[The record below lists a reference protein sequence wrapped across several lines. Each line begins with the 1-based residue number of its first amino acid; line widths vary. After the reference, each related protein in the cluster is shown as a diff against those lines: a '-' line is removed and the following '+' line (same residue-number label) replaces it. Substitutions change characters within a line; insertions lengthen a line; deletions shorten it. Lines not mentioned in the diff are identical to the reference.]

1 MSDDIDYSQFG
12 KRRPVRGG
20 VQPRSRRGAFGT
32 TRWGRS
38 FLEAI
43 EKVADAG
50 RLTRGRSYARSGQV
64 INYHI
69 EPGAVTAEV
78 QGSQPRPF
86 TAVLTIRQIRDD
98 RLEELITLVRRTPGM
113 LVEIA
118 AGTLPRA
125 LAPLLLPTTVS
136 ELDFACSCPDLG
148 WPCKHVA
155 AVCYV
160 VAERLDEQPRE
171 LLVLRG
177 VDLDT
182 LIGAVQRDS
191 APPDPVDLYGDET
204 TLPELPTPDFHPAP
218 EDLDPAV
225 LRQVLRMTAEDEP
238 TAEQGL
244 HALRSLYRALPQRG

>member
-1 MSDDIDYSQFG
+1 MTDDIDFSQFG

-20 VQPRSRRGAFGT
+20 VEPRSRRGSFGR

-50 RLTRGRSYARSGQV
+50 RLTRGRTYARAGQV

-86 TAVLTIRQIRDD
+86 TSVLTMRQLRDD
-98 RLEELITLVRRTPGM
+98 RLDELIALVRQTPGM
-113 LVEIA
+113 LAEIA
-118 AGTLPRA
+118 SGTLPPA
-125 LAPLLLPTTVS
+125 LAPLLLPTTAS
-136 ELDFACSCPDLG
+136 ELDFACSCPDQG

-155 AVCYV
+155 AVCYL
-160 VAERLDEQPRE
+160 VAERLDDHPKD
-171 LLVLRG
+171 LLTLRG

-182 LIGAVQRDS
+182 LIGAVQRES
-191 APPDPVDLYGDET
+191 APDPVDLYGEET
-204 TLPELPTPDFHPAP
+204 PLPALPRPDFHPAP
-218 EDLDPAV
+218 EDLDPAL
-225 LRQVLRMTAEDEP
+225 LRQALRMTAEDEQ
-238 TAEQGL
+238 TAESGL
-244 HALRSLYRALPQRG
+244 RALRRLYRALH

>member
-1 MSDDIDYSQFG
+1 MMDNIDYSKFG

-20 VQPRSRRGAFGT
+20 VEPRSRRGNFGT

-43 EKVADAG
+43 EKVADQG
-50 RLTRGRSYARSGQV
+50 RLSRGRSYARSGQV
-64 INYHI
+64 VSYHI
-69 EPGAVTAEV
+69 EPGAVAAEV

-86 TAVLTIRQIRDD
+86 TAVLTMRQLRDD
-98 RLEELITLVRRTPGM
+98 RLEELITLVRQTPGM
-113 LVEIA
+113 LAEIA

-136 ELDFACSCPDLG
+136 ELDFACSCPDAG

-160 VAERLDEQPRE
+160 VAERLDEQPKD
-171 LLVLRG
+171 LLTLRG

-182 LIGAVQRDS
+182 LIGAVQRDE
-191 APPDPVDLYGDET
+191 APVDPVDLYGDET
-204 TLPELPTPDFHPAP
+204 QLPALPKPNFHPAP
-218 EDLDPAV
+218 EDLDPAL
-225 LRQVLRMTAEDEP
+225 LRQALRMTAEDEP
-238 TAEQGL
+238 TAESGL
-244 HALRSLYRALPQRG
+244 RHLRALYRALQ